1 MMTAQSQSRASVD
14 DIQMAR
20 GVGIPAQKLFSFIF
34 CLGAALAGM
43 GVPLDVLAQASA
55 KGQLTIGFPADLP
68 TWDPN
73 ARTLAAVQSLYKLVF
88 DQPLAQ
94 NEDASVRPSLV
105 TKYAFTSPKTLELDL
120 RTGALALAAAA
131 AFLLSPD
138 ATWITGQVIGVD
150 GGRSSLR
157 TKG

>member
-1 MMTAQSQSRASVD
+1 MTDFNRRQL
-14 DIQMAR
+14 MT
-20 GVGIPAQKLFSFIF
+20 
-34 CLGAALAGM
+34 LGAGAAALAGI

-94 NEDASVRPSLV
+94 NEDASPRPSLV

-120 RTGALALAAAA
+120 RTDVL
-131 AFLLSPD
+131 FH
-138 ATWITGQVIGVD
+138 D
-150 GGRSSLR
+150 GSAMTS
-157 TKG
+157 KDFKYSFF